1 MEQQRPRNC
10 DDDNTAPPGPTP
22 PQEEI
27 RAQLDRILA
36 SAEFSVPARVR
47 QFLIY
52 VVNETLAG
60 RADRIKAYSVA
71 VEVFGRDSNF
81 DIQNDPV
88 VRIEAGRLRRALER
102 YYLLVGN
109 SAPVVIEIP
118 KGAYV
123 PCFHW
128 RQEHGDD
135 AQPAGPPRV
144 DQHGSDTAAL
154 IGRSSPWLVG
164 SLLALAMLAAGYLA
178 WLVTPPQPVTTARA
192 PSVPEGPSLTV
203 KPFANLSGQPEV
215 NYYAAGLSE
224 ELLAQ
229 LARFKE
235 LTLRARETPEGP
247 SADATAR
254 ETPRLP
260 GSRYVLEGGIRLSDG
275 KLRVSARVLDGENAV
290 VLWAGTYDADPRDKP
305 IVEIETTIAANVATA
320 VAQPYGVIFTNP
332 PLVRPGKL
340 GLASLPQDCSYRFY
354 HYRTVIDATEHAQA
368 RECLEQLTERY
379 PQHATSWA
387 MLSYLYLDEER
398 FKLNRRAGQPTPMV
412 RARAA
417 AERATRLAPENVRA
431 LQALMTVLYFSG
443 EAAEA
448 LRIGAQARALNP
460 NDTELLGEF
469 GAWLAQSGNW
479 GRGAGLIE
487 EAMAKNPGHSS
498 YYTGLL
504 ALAAYM
510 QGEDARAVD
519 LIKRANLQ
527 RFSIYHFVAAL
538 IFARCGMG
546 HEAAQARAEFLKLRP
561 GFFADFD
568 GELDRRNFNARD
580 RAILV
585 RGAIQAG
592 FPVRTQLSAWE
603 AGQHAAAP
611 AAEPADDPSPR
622 SQP

>member
-1 MEQQRPRNC
+1 MELQRPRNC
-10 DDDNTAPPGPTP
+10 DEDSAALPGPP
-22 PQEEI
+22 PPEQEI

-47 QFLIY
+47 HFLIY

-71 VEVFGRDSNF
+71 VEVFGRDANF

-102 YYLLVGN
+102 YYLLAGN
-109 SAPVVIEIP
+109 SAPVLIEIP

-123 PCFHW
+123 PHFQW
-128 RQEHGDD
+128 RQQHGDD
-135 AQPAGPPRV
+135 AQSAAPLRV
-144 DQHGSDTAAL
+144 DRHGSDTAASP
-154 IGRSSPWLVG
+154 GRSPPWLVG
-164 SLLALAMLAAGYLA
+164 SLLALTMLAAGYLA
-178 WLVTPPQPVTTARA
+178 WLATPPQPVTSARA
-192 PSVPEGPSLTV
+192 SSMPEGPSLAL

-229 LARFKE
+229 LTRFKE
-235 LTLRARETPEGP
+235 LTVLAREPSPGP
-247 SADATAR
+247 APGTAG
-254 ETPRLP
+254 EPQRLP
-260 GSRYVLEGGIRLSDG
+260 GNRYVLEGGIRLSDG
-275 KLRVSARVLDGENAV
+275 KLRISARVLDGDSAI

-340 GLASLPQDCSYRFY
+340 GLASPPQDCSYRFY
-354 HYRTVIDATEHAQA
+354 HYRTVIDAAEHAQA
-368 RECLEQLTERY
+368 RECLEQVTERY

-398 FKLNRRAGQPTPMV
+398 FKLNRRGGQPTPMV

-417 AERATRLAPENVRA
+417 AERAVRLAPENVRA

-469 GAWLAQSGNW
+469 GAWVAQSGNW
-479 GRGAGLIE
+479 VRGASLIE

-568 GELDRRNFNARD
+568 GELERRNFNIRD
-580 RAILV
+580 RAILI

-592 FPVRTQLSAWE
+592 FPVRTQLSAWD
-603 AGQHAAAP
+603 AQQHAAAP
-611 AAEPADDPSPR
+611 AAGSRDDPAQR